1 MKDIVED
8 FLELVQIDAASGNE
22 RGVADAVK
30 GKLGALGLAVEED
43 DAGAGFGGNAG
54 NVLAV
59 LDSGLPGSILLNAHM
74 DRVANG

>member
-1 MKDIVED
+1 MEDIVED

-30 GKLGALGLAVEED
+30 ARLEALGLAVDED
-43 DAGAGFGGNAG
+43 DAGASFGGNAG
-54 NVLAV
+54 NLLAA
-59 LDSGLPGSILLNAHM
+59 LDGGLPGSILLNAHM